1 MVYPKVQSLVLDYFC
16 SINDITSASSILF
29 PILFADDTN
38 VFVHG
43 RNPGD
48 LVDIMNTEL
57 ENVVE
62 WLRANKLTMNIG
74 KTHYMFFVL
83 TKKHG
88 KCDNQVNIG
97 GVSLSRVY
105 CTRFLGVIIDC
116 CLKWADH
123 LNHVKSEVSK
133 GIGIICKARKVLL

>member
-1 MVYPKVQSLVLDYFC
+1 M
-16 SINDITSASSILF
+16 
-29 PILFADDTN
+29 
-38 VFVHG
+38 FVHG

-57 ENVVE
+57 KNVVE
-62 WLRANKLTMNIG
+62 WLRANKLTINIG

-97 GVSLSRVY
+97 EECPSRVY
-105 CTRFLGVIIDC
+105 CTLFFCVIIDC
-116 CLKWADH
+116 
-123 LNHVKSEVSK
+123 
-133 GIGIICKARKVLL
+133 